1 MTESRYASLSGSLL
15 ARKGGAKPA
24 MRPRHITGA
33 MLDDL
38 GWNDM
43 GYGAE
48 TPSEHV
54 PSSISALTPAP
65 KFAQDGQQG
74 PVSFEEHEAP
84 VAFEGPEAP
93 VSIEESQAPVPVV
106 EQQRALADQFP
117 EIEDEPFEEPVA
129 IEQPAEIVRMPK
141 RPAQPRAKAAAKA
154 QLQAEAR
161 KAAFTLRL
169 DTSRHLR
176 LRLATA
182 VTGRSAQQ
190 LVTAALDQFIESLP
204 EVGNLAEQLPA
215 AKRS

>member
-48 TPSEHV
+48 TPAEHV

-65 KFAQDGQQG
+65 RVAQ
-74 PVSFEEHEAP
+74 EEQEAP
-84 VAFEGPEAP
+84 VW
-93 VSIEESQAPVPVV
+93 IEEQQAPEPIEELQAQVPVV

-117 EIEDEPFEEPVA
+117 EADEEPAEAPVA
-129 IEQPAEIVRMPK
+129 VEQPAEIVRMPK

-154 QLQAEAR
+154 QIQADVR

-169 DTSRHLR
+169 DSSRHLR

-204 EVGNLAEQLPA
+204 EVGNLAEQLPS

>member
-1 MTESRYASLSGSLL
+1 MTEPRYASLSGSLL

-43 GYGAE
+43 GFGAE
-48 TPSEHV
+48 TPAEHV

-65 KFAQDGQQG
+65 KVAQDDQQV
-74 PVSFEEHEAP
+74 PVPFEEPH
-84 VAFEGPEAP
+84 
-93 VSIEESQAPVPVV
+93 APVPVV

-117 EIEDEPFEEPVA
+117 QVEEEPAEEPIAV
-129 IEQPAEIVRMPK
+129 EQPAEIVRMPK
-141 RPAQPRAKAAAKA
+141 RPAQPRVKAVAKT
-154 QLQAEAR
+154 QIQADVR

-169 DTSRHLR
+169 DSSRHLR

-204 EVGNLAEQLPA
+204 EVGTLAEHLPT

>member
-48 TPSEHV
+48 APSEHV

-65 KFAQDGQQG
+65 RVAQEEQQV
-74 PVSFEEHEAP
+74 PVWADEQHEPTAIEEPQP
-84 VAFEGPEAP
+84 VA
-93 VSIEESQAPVPVV
+93 PVV

-117 EIEDEPFEEPVA
+117 QAEEEAVEELVGVEP
-129 IEQPAEIVRMPK
+129 PAEIVRMPK

-154 QLQAEAR
+154 QIQADVR

-169 DTSRHLR
+169 DSSRHLR

-204 EVGNLAEQLPA
+204 EVGTLAEQLPS